1 MAVMLVCFYLP
12 MHACICIS
20 THTYLICR
28 IMTKT
33 KSCLCRRSSDLPCHP
48 PHSRSS
54 HPHILRIPTLSQD
67 SAPTSP
73 ALTTI
78 AVTVLLVMTTRK
90 ATSEPTAKMKLRRSK
105 TEKKIPFSSPLFL
118 PSQLSLNTLSK
129 TLNK

>member
-1 MAVMLVCFYLP
+1 MAVMLVCVHLP
-12 MHACICIS
+12 MHACIRIS
-20 THTYLICR
+20 THIYLICR

-54 HPHILRIPTLSQD
+54 HPHILRIATLSQD

-78 AVTVLLVMTTRK
+78 AVMVPLVMTTRK
-90 ATSEPTAKMKLRRSK
+90 ATSEPTPKMKLK
-105 TEKKIPFSSPLFL
+105 QKKKIFPSFSSPLFL
-118 PSQLSLNTLSK
+118 PSQLSIFK
-129 TLNK
+129 YFQRP